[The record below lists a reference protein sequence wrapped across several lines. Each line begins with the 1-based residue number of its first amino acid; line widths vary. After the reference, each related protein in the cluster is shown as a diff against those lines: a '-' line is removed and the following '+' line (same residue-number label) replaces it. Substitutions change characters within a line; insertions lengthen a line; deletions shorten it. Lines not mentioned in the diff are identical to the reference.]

1 MESIK
6 SIITK
11 VSGDPIILI
20 ISLVILGVVVYTVT
34 KKLFKIAIL
43 VFLFIGI
50 YLGYIALTEGSVAVE
65 EVIDRSIE
73 TGKGIGNDIFE
84 STNLDDINID

>member
-6 SIITK
+6 SIFAK

-43 VFLFIGI
+43 VILFIGI
-50 YLGYIALTEGSVAVE
+50 YLGYVAITEGSGGVE
-65 EVIDRSIE
+65 KVIDNSIE
-73 TGKGIGNDIFE
+73 AGKDIGNEIFE
-84 STNLDDINID
+84 SKTFDEINID

>member
-6 SIITK
+6 SILTK

-20 ISLVILGVVVYTVT
+20 ISLVILGVIVYTVT

-50 YLGYIALTEGSVAVE
+50 YLGYIALTEGSGAVE

-73 TGKGIGNDIFE
+73 AGKGIGNEIFE
-84 STNLDDINID
+84 STNLEDINIE

>member
-20 ISLVILGVVVYTVT
+20 ILLVILGVVLYTLT

-43 VFLFIGI
+43 VLLFIGI
-50 YLGYIALTEGSVAVE
+50 YLGYIALTEGSGAVE

-73 TGKGIGNDIFE
+73 TGKGIGNEIFE
-84 STNLDDINID
+84 STNLDEINIE

>member
-20 ISLVILGVVVYTVT
+20 ISLVMLGVVLYTLT

-43 VFLFIGI
+43 VLLFIGI
-50 YLGYIALTEGSVAVE
+50 YLGYIALTEGSGAVE

-73 TGKGIGNDIFE
+73 TGKGIGNEIFE
-84 STNLDDINID
+84 STNLDEINIE